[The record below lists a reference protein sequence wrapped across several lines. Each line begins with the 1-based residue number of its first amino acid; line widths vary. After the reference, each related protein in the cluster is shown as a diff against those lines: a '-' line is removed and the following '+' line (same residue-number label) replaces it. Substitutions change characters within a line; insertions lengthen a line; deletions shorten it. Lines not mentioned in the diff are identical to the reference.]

1 MKVTSQRVALLTGA
15 SMLALGLPASAF
27 ASPAI
32 SHSVNG
38 DNVADEVVI
47 NHIGDPPLELGE
59 TVDGTSNAFVTVET
73 QVLQSGNAYGQGPT
87 DGYLT
92 FEATN
97 AGDVTIEAIA
107 DAVNENGFATARAH
121 TERSIYQSGSAMT
134 KSVLTLDNSGD
145 LAIAAQADAAGT
157 AANANATLSTGILQ
171 NAAGPVAQIEF
182 KNQGA
187 IDLTASAGAKA
198 SEGSAVALA
207 TLYGIDQAAHAYDS
221 GLITLTNAGSIHVGG
236 DAKATGFVTGVAE
249 ARVNYGIA
257 QSATGSAADD
267 GYASAAL
274 VNSGEIDIGANA
286 AADAA
291 AFAVASAGVG
301 VGIYQHAT
309 ASAGGAFAQITN
321 SGTMDFSAAAIASAH
336 NAGLR
341 DSTAE
346 AAASVVG
353 IRQTAAAH
361 TSGFSVSSSTSSF
374 HLSQTRWP
382 HGPVAIGLENSGS
395 IALLADAHSSAGNDA
410 YAEALAQ
417 GIAQVANGTTI
428 DIGLGNSGQ
437 ILAGASAEAIGGQMA
452 QAYAAVS
459 GVHQFASGF
468 ATHLSINAT
477 PAAGHKTFLFEGV
490 GPASV
495 SLTNSGTLDLTANA
509 HAYVTGT
516 ALTGTQ
522 SWAVAAAT
530 AAVGGIAQ
538 GAFGRDASA
547 LLTNDGT
554 IELSA
559 AAAAT
564 GFQTAV
570 AQVRASGFGQGA
582 LATGAYSSANWNSS
596 GYSAT
601 FEHLFPG
608 DGTAKFANS
617 GAFDLQGAAEVKA
630 GGWGSA
636 TIHEK
641 GGNQTT
647 RGLKAEDTFDNAGKF
662 VVGASANVEAGSEL
676 GFVNSTALEQAAIG
690 LDAADVSVV
699 NSGTMAVDAIAHGT
713 GLTGYATN
721 IALAV
726 GARQE
731 PRSLGAATAS
741 FVNTGLF
748 AVGADAKAEGVG
760 VAFAGAQAAG
770 IFQNP
775 ILGSMK
781 AALVNDGEFDIAAN
795 ASVIADT
802 GAAYASAKATAYYA
816 DDCNVIA
823 DVTNSGSIN
832 VLANV
837 VSIGAS
843 GSDHAFAAGLTMF
856 AANHGTSAPAGSM
869 AGTIANS
876 GELRVTAK
884 VDAANGGT
892 NAATATGIYLSST
905 RDNATVVNSGLID
918 VEAVTAH
925 GAPANAFG
933 VHLATEERG
942 DPAQAGDKFTFT
954 NDGGTIIVRQ
964 SVDGGETWQ
973 HGMAIDLSEAPNA
986 SVVNLIGDGVIYGNI
1001 AVQSG
1006 DRIDVKAGTTYFD
1019 GIIGPSFKPAGGVT
1033 SALLDSGVTGAGTL
1047 NIMDGG
1053 NLILADARGA
1063 ANAAMYDGPSYV
1075 AVDTFN
1081 VASDGTLTLNL
1092 APASGG
1098 VQAVGSYVQVY
1109 ADTANLDGTLVAN
1122 VTPQDGKFA
1131 DSTSWQNVIDA
1142 NTLTGKFAH
1151 CLLGGGYADSVL
1163 LKLSCSYDSN
1173 ANVDLSLT
1181 RVAFNAVAGLTA
1193 NEAAVGGG
1201 LESAYQGGGAGAA
1214 TVQSAASAATGSGPF
1229 GALVGTLFQLN
1240 AADYALALNEM
1251 TGAGYAGYLQSFNS
1265 LGYHYNSV
1273 LDRASEC
1280 DRPVLAGSALEC
1292 RTSPFHLWA
1301 QLDHDHLDRDGDSE
1315 LAGDSGHRSTLV
1327 AGADVNLSSAA
1338 VVGISAGSVSNHDRF
1353 ADAAG
1358 SDIKGDGWQVGAYGV
1373 YDPGAFFVKALGT
1386 YSRLDG
1392 TAHRHLDFGASPGTI
1407 TGNPDATVWT
1417 LGLHGGYR
1425 LQLSPANLVTPFVS
1439 YDYTDA
1445 KLDGFTEA
1453 GTTGA
1458 ELTVNGGS
1466 EKHSWLTG
1474 GVKWTGQFGGIVP
1487 EASVAWRHAFGDRRA
1502 SFNANFAGS
1511 PATSDFDIVSMSEK
1525 HDALLAGVSVGGRL
1539 GPVDV
1544 RLAYQ
1549 GAFGG
1554 GTTEHSGF
1562 LKLVLPFKAPSAAP
1576 RHASAAAPQPPQQEA
1591 ATQTCADGTVM
1602 LASETCPTLP
1612 APSATPL

>member
-1 MKVTSQRVALLTGA
+1 MDVTAHAIASGASPSHPPSASSSSSGPYAYALADVGNAFNQEVYGSDANASLTNSGSIAISGAAAATADGRAIAQVNLQGFVQNAVGTGFFLSANWNGSGSSNLAGMAFVGDAVAELTNSGTFEVSAVAKADATAFANANINLTGGTQAALGLTGA
-15 SMLALGLPASAF
+15 VKFENSGKFALAASIDAHGASEFGHAHVVGLDQFVIGLDAASA
-27 ASPAI
+27 S
-32 SHSVNG
+32 
-38 DNVADEVVI
+38 
-47 NHIGDPPLELGE
+47 
-59 TVDGTSNAFVTVET
+59 
-73 QVLQSGNAYGQGPT
+73 
-87 DGYLT
+87 
-92 FEATN
+92 
-97 AGDVTIEAIA
+97 
-107 DAVNENGFATARAH
+107 
-121 TERSIYQSGSAMT
+121 
-134 KSVLTLDNSGD
+134 
-145 LAIAAQADAAGT
+145 
-157 AANANATLSTGILQ
+157 
-171 NAAGPVAQIEF
+171 
-182 KNQGA
+182 
-187 IDLTASAGAKA
+187 
-198 SEGSAVALA
+198 
-207 TLYGIDQAAHAYDS
+207 
-221 GLITLTNAGSIHVGG
+221 
-236 DAKATGFVTGVAE
+236 
-249 ARVNYGIA
+249 
-257 QSATGSAADD
+257 
-267 GYASAAL
+267 
-274 VNSGEIDIGANA
+274 
-286 AADAA
+286 
-291 AFAVASAGVG
+291 
-301 VGIYQHAT
+301 
-309 ASAGGAFAQITN
+309 ITN
-321 SGTMDFSAAAIASAH
+321 SGTMSAH
-336 NAGLR
+336 
-341 DSTAE
+341 
-346 AAASVVG
+346 
-353 IRQTAAAH
+353 
-361 TSGFSVSSSTSSF
+361 
-374 HLSQTRWP
+374 
-382 HGPVAIGLENSGS
+382 AIS
-395 IALLADAHSSAGNDA
+395 H
-410 YAEALAQ
+410 
-417 GIAQVANGTTI
+417 
-428 DIGLGNSGQ
+428 
-437 ILAGASAEAIGGQMA
+437 
-452 QAYAAVS
+452 
-459 GVHQFASGF
+459 
-468 ATHLSINAT
+468 
-477 PAAGHKTFLFEGV
+477 
-490 GPASV
+490 
-495 SLTNSGTLDLTANA
+495 
-509 HAYVTGT
+509 GT
-516 ALTGTQ
+516 ATEGHATNV
-522 SWAVAAAT
+522 AVA
-530 AAVGGIAQ
+530 
-538 GAFGRDASA
+538 GRFEQSPQAW
-547 LLTNDGT
+547 GT
-554 IELSA
+554 
-559 AAAAT
+559 
-564 GFQTAV
+564 
-570 AQVRASGFGQGA
+570 
-582 LATGAYSSANWNSS
+582 
-596 GYSAT
+596 
-601 FEHLFPG
+601 
-608 DGTAKFANS
+608 
-617 GAFDLQGAAEVKA
+617 
-630 GGWGSA
+630 
-636 TIHEK
+636 
-641 GGNQTT
+641 
-647 RGLKAEDTFDNAGKF
+647 
-662 VVGASANVEAGSEL
+662 
-676 GFVNSTALEQAAIG
+676 
-690 LDAADVSVV
+690 
-699 NSGTMAVDAIAHGT
+699 
-713 GLTGYATN
+713 
-721 IALAV
+721 
-726 GARQE
+726 
-731 PRSLGAATAS
+731 ATAS
-741 FVNTGLF
+741 FVNTGT
-748 AVGADAKAEGVG
+748 VDIGADAKAHGVD
-760 VAFAGAQAAG
+760 VAFAAADSLGVLQEPLFGTMNG
-770 IFQNP
+770 IF
-775 ILGSMK
+775 K
-781 AALVNDGEFDIAAN
+781 NDGTIKSLAD
-795 ASVIADT
+795 ASAVADD
-802 GAAYASAKATAYYA
+802 GAAYASARATAYYFNDA
-816 DDCNVIA
+816 NLIA
-823 DVTNSGSIN
+823 DVANKGSID
-832 VLANV
+832 VAASAV
-837 VSIGAS
+837 ADGAS
-843 GSDHAFAAGLTMF
+843 GSAYAYAAALTMM
-856 AANHGTSAPAGSM
+856 AANHMSATSVVAGSM
-869 AGTIANS
+869 TGTITNA
-876 GELRVTAK
+876 GELNVSAK
-884 VDAANGGT
+884 ADTPQGESA
-892 NAATATGIYLSST
+892 AATATGIYLTST
-905 RDNATVVNSGLID
+905 RNNLKVVNSGLID
-918 VEAVTAH
+918 VQAITNDGDSAVAYGLHLVNAMRGNPPEASD
-925 GAPANAFG
+925 
-933 VHLATEERG
+933 L
-942 DPAQAGDKFTFT
+942 FTFT
-954 NDGGTIIVRQ
+954 NDGGTIIARQ
-964 SVDGGETWQ
+964 STDGGESWQ

-1033 SALLDSGVTGAGTL
+1033 SALLDSGVFGAGTL

-1201 LESAYQGGGAGAA
+1201 IESAYQGGGAGAA

-1229 GALVGTLFQLN
+1229 GALAGTLFQLN
-1240 AADYALALNEM
+1240 AADYALALNELS
-1251 TGAGYAGYLQSFNS
+1251 GAGYAGYLQSFNS

-1280 DRPVLAGSALEC
+1280 DRPVLAGSALAC

-1445 KLDGFTEA
+1445 KLDGFTES
-1453 GTTGA
+1453 GTTGG
-1458 ELTVNGGS
+1458 ELAVHGGS

-1576 RHASAAAPQPPQQEA
+1576 RHASAAAPQPPQQQA
-1591 ATQTCADGTVM
+1591 ATRTCADGTVM